1 MFEQTIYLV
10 AALATIGAFLFEV
23 WRYLTIGSKTAASRW
38 QGRKQRRAV
47 AGTTTPQ
54 PIRAARVT

>member
-23 WRYLTIGSKTAASRW
+23 WWLLLMIKIYFSS
-38 QGRKQRRAV
+38 QS
-47 AGTTTPQ
+47 
-54 PIRAARVT
+54 

>member
-23 WRYLTIGSKTAASRW
+23 WQYFDD
-38 QGRKQRRAV
+38 RK
-47 AGTTTPQ
+47 
-54 PIRAARVT
+54 